1 MASSTTPLLQP
12 EPGET
17 RSAYNTATSP
27 ESIAE
32 EELTE
37 EELAE
42 YERGIISWRRAR
54 RYDFWFRK
62 EWRWGYA
69 IAVVAIVLVTLM
81 SVYHH
86 RVSVSVP
93 EGNAAPLD

>member
-1 MASSTTPLLQP
+1 MTTSTTPLLQP
-12 EPGET
+12 ESGNPQHAY
-17 RSAYNTATSP
+17 SAVTSP
-27 ESIAE
+27 EAIAD
-32 EELTE
+32 EELTT

-86 RVSVSVP
+86 RV
-93 EGNAAPLD
+93 GALL

>member
-54 RYDFWFRK
+54 RHDFWFRK

-86 RVSVSVP
+86 RVGVTLPEADRKSV
-93 EGNAAPLD
+93 D